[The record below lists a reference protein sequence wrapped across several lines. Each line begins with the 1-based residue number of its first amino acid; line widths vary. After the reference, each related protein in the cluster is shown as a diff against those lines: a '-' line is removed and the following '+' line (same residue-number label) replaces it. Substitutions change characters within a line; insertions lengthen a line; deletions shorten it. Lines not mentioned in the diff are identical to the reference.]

1 MKPSRSCF
9 KVSGDR
15 GDNSTADTSGLDKSA
30 QRSRPVVVGDVFDA
44 APSRRR
50 SATGS
55 LVAGGRKRGPEG
67 EGPGPGDPDPDPDGD
82 DRPAARE
89 DRDAG
94 EDDLVKPVRH
104 QLKPGCC
111 LTSVAV
117 LSCWLTS
124 CPSLCVC
131 HSFMNLLKTGE
142 LQ

>member
-44 APSRRR
+44 APSRRC
-50 SATGS
+50 SAAGS

-67 EGPGPGDPDPDPDGD
+67 EGPGPGDPDPN
-82 DRPAARE
+82 
-89 DRDAG
+89 RDAG

-104 QLKPGCC
+104 ELKPDISCC
-111 LTSVAV
+111 LTSVGV

-124 CPSLCVC
+124 CPS
-131 HSFMNLLKTGE
+131 
-142 LQ
+142 